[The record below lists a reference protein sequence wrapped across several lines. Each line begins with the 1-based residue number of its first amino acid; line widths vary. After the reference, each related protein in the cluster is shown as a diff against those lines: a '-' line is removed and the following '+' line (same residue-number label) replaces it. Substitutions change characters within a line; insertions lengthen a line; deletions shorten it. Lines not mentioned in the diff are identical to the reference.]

1 MTMISKERLLL
12 DEIATIETPTFKT
25 AIAPIVDIYNSHEP
39 EYSINRF
46 LQHVSTEKEVRDA
59 STESETLEESF
70 KAETLLRRDVYKT
83 IRAVYDNEEEMDGLS
98 DENKRLVQQMELEYR
113 RKGAALSEDE
123 FNELTKLNLK
133 LEELEVSF
141 QRNIDSRDEKTMF
154 TRGELEGYETHAE
167 YALEPHMAKT
177 PQAAYDMLAELRKN
191 LTELGSKELEQ
202 LEQLKRSDM
211 HAVGKIYEGFFEW
224 DRSFY
229 ANKLSNQNFSTS
241 NLRCYFSLP
250 QVIRNMFELY
260 QTLFGVTIVE
270 MENPRVWHEDVEMYE
285 LWEADK
291 ETFVGHFYTDFFHRP
306 GKSRISVHN
315 IRSGYNDETRQYPVC
330 AIVACFAKPEPNTP
344 VLLHHTEVEMLM
356 GELGRVFQNML
367 CKTKLAKFHGCKA
380 LEQDFVE
387 TPIQILKD
395 FMWSPH
401 ILDKIARHY
410 KTGESIPHDLV
421 QQLQAAKSN
430 GAGLSYLRQ
439 VFLAMYDLAIYNS
452 ADTVDANTLFNSMN
466 TDISLISCGGTR
478 TFVVAKLGYFIKH
491 TLASKYYAHLW
502 SQVNSADI
510 LHSCFLKDGIDM
522 SEVGMAFRTI
532 VLEAGGSKDSMDG
545 LSMFLGREPNTRAF
559 LCSLGANSI

>member
-1 MTMISKERLLL
+1 
-12 DEIATIETPTFKT
+12 
-25 AIAPIVDIYNSHEP
+25 
-39 EYSINRF
+39 
-46 LQHVSTEKEVRDA
+46 
-59 STESETLEESF
+59 F

-154 TRGELEGYETHAE
+154 TRGELEGLPDTYFKDREIRDIGGGKKYIRQEKAKLLGYETHAE